1 MLPDTKAWDTYGLG
15 SGKDEEQDDTLRWLN
30 VKYWL
35 HLLGF
40 QVISF
45 NLYCFKDLPRSFT
58 EVHYSL
64 PFGVQLR

>member
-1 MLPDTKAWDTYGLG
+1 MLPDTQAWDTYGLG

-45 NLYCFKDLPRSFT
+45 NLYCFKDLPRSFI